1 MEYDLTRLDDEQRE
15 MYEHYLN
22 ESKLLYP
29 EIPAYCLEAPVLFY
43 VLSGCNDNCF
53 HELEE
58 RNKIKSNDN
67 VEDVENDDKTIC
79 TEE

>member
-1 MEYDLTRLDDEQRE
+1 MEYDLTRLDPEQRE
-15 MYEHYLN
+15 MYDIYLN

-29 EIPAYCLEAPVLFY
+29 EMPTHCLEAPVLFY

-58 RNKIKSNDN
+58 RNKKKCVDN
-67 VEDVENDDKTIC
+67 VEDIENNDKTIR